1 MPPMVPLPA
10 VERYVG
16 LPYVPGK
23 FDCADLAERVQR
35 ELFGRA
41 IRLPKDR
48 NRPTDLRGMVREIE
62 RLAPGIARERAE
74 YEEPETGDGVLLC
87 VGSLPVHIGIW
98 FRLPAEDWVLHNDRE
113 AMQSVLTR
121 WRDLRWLGFS
131 VGGIYEWI

>member
-1 MPPMVPLPA
+1 MEPMVPLPA
-10 VERYVG
+10 IERYVG
-16 LPYVPGK
+16 LPYVPGE

-35 ELFGRA
+35 ELFGRT

-62 RLAPGIARERAE
+62 RLAPSVARERPE
-74 YEEPETGDGVLLC
+74 YEQPETGDGVLLC
-87 VGSLPVHIGIW
+87 VGRLPVHIGIW

-113 AMQSVLTR
+113 ARQSVLTR
-121 WRDLRWLGFS
+121 WRDLRLAGFT